1 MNLLQAIT
9 FAGAIGFL
17 TLAIGILVKVIGL
30 PDQIKKNY
38 NRKSTDGLSTPF
50 MILSLVAYSLWT
62 IHGVIQKD
70 MVLVFG
76 QGLGIITVGII
87 LYQIYIYRNKK

>member
-1 MNLLQAIT
+1 MSLLQTIT

-50 MILSLVAYSLWT
+50 MVLSLVAYSLWT
-62 IHGVIQKD
+62 IHGILQKD
-70 MVLVFG
+70 MVLVLG

-87 LYQIYIYRNKK
+87 LYQIFIYRKNN